1 MDPDA
6 ARAVFEEFVT
16 EVKKQY
22 KPEKVE
28 QGEFQAYM
36 NVELAND
43 GPVTIMFDTAEYQGS
58 IDTLKEAKEKRSKF
72 KLTKDPKEKKTP
84 KNTPSSTPS
93 ETPKEDTPK
102 ETEQPKEVE
111 QPKETVKEGE
121 VEKEKE
127 NPKNDEPRKEESTN
141 SA

>member
-6 ARAVFEEFVT
+6 ARAVFEEFVK

-84 KNTPSSTPS
+84 KSTPSSTPS
-93 ETPKEDTPK
+93 ETPKDDTPKEDTPK
-102 ETEQPKEVE
+102 EVE
-111 QPKETVKEGE
+111 EP
-121 VEKEKE
+121 KEKE
-127 NPKNDEPRKEESTN
+127 NPKSDEGRKEETTN

>member
-1 MDPDA
+1 MDPDG

-16 EVKKQY
+16 EFKKQY

-36 NVELAND
+36 NVELVND

-84 KNTPSSTPS
+84 KSTPSSTPS
-93 ETPKEDTPK
+93 ETPKDDATPK
-102 ETEQPKEVE
+102 ETETPKEAL
-111 QPKETVKEGE
+111 KEEETNK
-121 VEKEKE
+121 EKEKE
-127 NPKNDEPRKEESTN
+127 NPKSDETRVEETT
-141 SA
+141 ATTTTA